1 MATINV
7 SFKSQEIQNFYE
19 AKDNASLEGSLTEFR
34 TGANIE
40 DAPQGDFADTASAK
54 AAAQKQMTEVVKT
67 LEQRIATFEGATI
80 ADTET
85 TNDNDYPFDR
95 VALKREFMDEVLSA
109 LLRSDY
115 GFDISQY
122 FTATSAG
129 DPPYPTSAPVEN
141 TAGTIFGGFGELLI
155 AAGSSLWTRTTTN
168 TYSKTWDH
176 QNAGELAA
184 FSDGDKADFEASIVS
199 SYGGTVG
206 VDLLY
211 SPEYS
216 TATGDQT
223 YTITRNVYAQAFPG
237 FVPDDFSSLYAYDIA
252 TGVETDNRKNLLNNE
267 GKDIFDRYSS
277 LIDRIFAAGDA
288 LKDTPVKLP
297 EVVTSISGVTM
308 NLLGP
313 DVADRILGSL
323 AAGRSS
329 FSGQLSGTPIAPGG
343 KLVGNPAAAANRV
356 TITVGSDIVMD
367 DGNGNLTGPGITGT
381 IDYATGHYRINLATP
396 PTADRDIRG
405 SYQTLQVFTGLR
417 TVRVPAPTATDP
429 TAVTYSFYVFDE
441 RAGFDQSDPNEKAR
455 QQVVKIPV
463 LNTAGKNVD
472 YELGFAPNSL
482 VNVQYYE
489 VEKIQNNVG
498 RDGLPNT
505 EDDFAIPLEFKLKTG
520 VPAAALASTFHLSP
534 TEYLYYWNEVRIRG
548 FRGQLN
554 YQKAIV
560 GEIQEDLRQA
570 NAALAE
576 LEKQAGS
583 TDPQDADGNPDK
595 DSKSETSLLDH
606 HQALIAH
613 ANLKLYGTS
622 DSHTSSS
629 WQKNRVALKSYID
642 RRTADAQSAAL
653 DLQQT
658 TNRYNNAY
666 EVMAKLQEKMDG
678 LIKTQLRNW

>member
-19 AKDNASLEGSLTEFR
+19 GKDSAPLEESLTEFR

-40 DAPQGDFADTASAK
+40 EPDDKGVFADVAA
-54 AAAQKQMTEVVKT
+54 ARVAAQKQMTEVVKT
-67 LEQRIATFEGATI
+67 LEKRIATFEGVTI

-122 FTATSAG
+122 FTATPTG
-129 DPPYPTSAPVEN
+129 DPPYPTSAPVAN
-141 TAGTIFGGFGELLI
+141 SAGTIFGGFGELLI
-155 AAGSSLWTRTTTN
+155 DIGTTLWTRTTA

-176 QNAGELAA
+176 CNFAESNGC
-184 FSDGDKADFEASIVS
+184 DGDKADFEASIVS
-199 SYGGTVG
+199 SYGGTLNL
-206 VDLLY
+206 DLFY
-211 SPEYS
+211 SPGYNDDQ
-216 TATGDQT
+216 GDQT
-223 YTITRNVYAQAFPG
+223 YTITRYVYAQAFPG

-252 TGVETDNRKNLLNNE
+252 TGVETDNRRNLLNNE

-288 LKDTPVKLP
+288 LQDSPVKLP

-329 FSGQLSGTPIAPGG
+329 YSGQLSGTPIAPGG

-396 PTADRDIRG
+396 PTADREIRG

-429 TAVTYSFYVFDE
+429 TAGTYSFYVFDE

-505 EDDFAIPLEFKLKTG
+505 EDDFTIPLEFKLKTG

-548 FRGQLN
+548 FRGQLK
-554 YQKAIV
+554 YQEAIV
-560 GEIQEDLRQA
+560 AEIQEDLRQA
-570 NAALAE
+570 NAALAD

-583 TDPQDADGNPDK
+583 TDPQDDDGNPDK
-595 DSKSETSLLDH
+595 ESKLETSLLDH
-606 HQALIAH
+606 HQALINYP
-613 ANLKLYGTS
+613 NLQSYGPS
-622 DSHTSSS
+622 DSHVSSS
-629 WQKNRVALKSYID
+629 WNTNRVALKSYID

-658 TNRYNNAY
+658 TNRFNNAY